1 MLTHH
6 SQPGVFV
13 TCYAV
18 CAAGKFSLPGSTTCT
33 DCPVGS
39 TSTAGSTGCSCTAG
53 YALSGGVCTG
63 PCPHTGQHQRREVV
77 PNCVSSLACSIHSAQ
92 LARQARSA
100 NLALPALVRLHAL
113 ARPSILTDPLT
124 PRSCLLRA
132 RFSLHRWLVQRRPGQ
147 HVHVVPEQQCERG
160 ELVDVHLR
168 RWLLP
173 GWQRLLAR
181 MHQYV
186 VVHSCVPRPSW
197 KAHSVPRPSSLRPS
211 SPCPSSPR
219 PSSPRPSSPR
229 PSSPRSDSL
238 QRQHVQRDR
247 RFGDLH
253 CLPRGQHE
261 QCWRDGMHLHRRLLE
276 RWQRQ
281 LPRLHRYVR
290 CLHGSRAQLATY

>member
-1 MLTHH
+1 MSWTPRA
-6 SQPGVFV
+6 SQSARPASSACPARRPAP
-13 TCYAV
+13 TARL
-18 CAAGKFSLPGSTTCT
+18 AAPAPPARPDAAAPPALPF
-33 DCPVGS
+33 
-39 TSTAGSTGCSCTAG
+39 STAFAPVRVRARPTQKA
-53 YALSGGVCTG
+53 
-63 PCPHTGQHQRREVV
+63 CPGV
-77 PNCVSSLACSIHSAQ
+77 PNCVSSLACFDSAQ